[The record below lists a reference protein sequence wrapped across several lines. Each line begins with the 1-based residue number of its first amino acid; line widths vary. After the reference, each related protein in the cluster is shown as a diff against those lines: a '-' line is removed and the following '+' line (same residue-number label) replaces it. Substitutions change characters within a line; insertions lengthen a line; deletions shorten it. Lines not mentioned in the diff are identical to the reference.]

1 MSPISSIDWNDA
13 LAAKVVN
20 RFGGAFAKTI
30 RGNSAYERMAMQK
43 AARSQQEAM
52 VCASADKSAR
62 KSAFVTQAVR
72 VVRVRC
78 ENFFGGTSH
87 GEARPSA
94 DLAG

>member
-1 MSPISSIDWNDA
+1 MS
-13 LAAKVVN
+13 K
-20 RFGGAFAKTI
+20 
-30 RGNSAYERMAMQK
+30 SAP
-43 AARSQQEAM
+43 SQQEAM
-52 VCASADKSAR
+52 FDDCLCASADKSAR
-62 KSAFVTQAVR
+62 KSVFVKQAVR